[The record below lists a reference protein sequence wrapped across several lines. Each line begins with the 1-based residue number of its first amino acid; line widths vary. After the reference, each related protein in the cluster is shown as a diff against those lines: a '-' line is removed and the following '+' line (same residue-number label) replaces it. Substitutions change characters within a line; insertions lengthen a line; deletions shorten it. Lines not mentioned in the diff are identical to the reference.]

1 MPSADALALIFKR
14 NSFYR
19 RQYLLVLAANI
30 LALFAII
37 VLVLVLFFIIK
48 YPQSTFYFAIDN
60 TGHLLE
66 NTPVDEQN
74 MTEADV
80 FAWTVKAI
88 ESANSFDYINY
99 RAQLENARK
108 YFNDYGWIN
117 YKRSIDEANNLTA
130 IIQRKMITI
139 ARVVDRPK
147 VLKVGLLQ
155 GAYAWKLQ
163 MPMLI
168 TYWSPPYD
176 NKNKFSNSLDV
187 TVVVQRQ
194 PVLQSYQGL
203 SIMQLIET
211 SAAFS
216 NQPQE
221 ISSTPTGS

>member
-1 MPSADALALIFKR
+1 MVSIDPLALIFKR

-19 RQYLLVLAANI
+19 RQYLLVLVAI
-30 LALFAII
+30 GLAVLAIFTLLFVWFYI
-37 VLVLVLFFIIK
+37 VK
-48 YPQSTFYFAIDN
+48 YPQSAFYFAVDN

-66 NTPVDEQN
+66 DVSIKEQYL
-74 MTEADV
+74 TEADV
-80 FAWTVKAI
+80 FAWTIKAI

-117 YKRSIDEANNLTA
+117 YKKSLDAANNLTA
-130 IIQRKMITI
+130 IIQRKMIST

-147 VLKVGLLQ
+147 ILKVGILYD
-155 GAYAWKLQ
+155 AYTWKLE
-163 MPMLI
+163 MPLLV
-168 TYWSPPYD
+168 TYWLPPYD
-176 NKNKFSNSLDV
+176 DKNKFSNSLQV

-203 SIMQLIET
+203 SILQLIET
-211 SAAFS
+211 SAAVS

-221 ISSTPTGS
+221 ISNVPIG